1 MKGGA
6 AMETT
11 KFRIYPNKTQ
21 RILLAKTFG
30 CTRLVYNLL
39 LEKRSTAWSEEGVT
53 LSTYDCAK
61 LIPLFKKDPKFAFL
75 KEVDSIALQSSN
87 EALGNAYQRFFRK
100 LGGFP
105 NFKKKNAKQSYT
117 TKNVGDSIKVEN
129 NLIRLPKLGFIRFAK
144 SREIRGNIK
153 TVTVSFTVTGKYYI
167 SITTDY
173 ELTQSEKWKKK
184 SKAVGIDLGLE
195 SYVTFSDGSKIDNPR
210 FFKKGQ
216 KRLAFEQRKLARMR
230 TVAKKNNRK
239 LEDCSNY
246 QKQKIKVAKAYEKVT
261 NQRKDF
267 LHKLSTDIVKN
278 HDIICMES
286 LKVKNMVKN
295 RFLAKTISDASWGM
309 FTDMVKYK
317 STRHGRT
324 FKQVNQ
330 FFPSSQK
337 CSNCGEIDGPKP
349 LSVRIWTCK
358 NCGAEHDRDVNAAIN
373 ILVEATKYK

>member
-1 MKGGA
+1 
-6 AMETT
+6 METT
-11 KFRIYPNKTQ
+11 KFRIYPNKEQ
-21 RILLAKTFG
+21 QILLAKTFG

-39 LEKRSTAWSEEGVT
+39 LEKRSTAWSRKGVT

-61 LIPLFKKDPKFAFL
+61 LIPLLKKNPEFDFL
-75 KEVDSIALQSSN
+75 KDVDSIALQSSN
-87 EALGNAYQRFFRK
+87 EALGSAYQRFFRK

-105 NFKKKNAKQSYT
+105 TFKKKNAKQSYT
-117 TKNVGDSIKVEN
+117 TKNVGGSIKVEN

-144 SREIRGNIK
+144 SREVRGNIK
-153 TVTVSFTVTGKYYI
+153 TVTVSKTVTGKYYI
-167 SITTDY
+167 SVTTDY
-173 ELTQSEKWKKK
+173 ELTQTEKWKKK

-195 SYVTFSDGSKIDNPR
+195 SYVTFSDGTKIENPR

-216 KRLAFEQRKLARMR
+216 ERLAFEQRKLARMKSA
-230 TVAKKNNRK
+230 AKKNSRK
-239 LEDCSNY
+239 LKDCSNY

-278 HDIICMES
+278 QDIICMES
-286 LKVKNMVKN
+286 LKVKNMIKN

-309 FTDMVKYK
+309 FTNMVKYK
-317 STRHGRT
+317 SKRHERT

-337 CSNCGEIDGPKP
+337 CSNFGEIDGPEP
-349 LSVRIWTCK
+349 LSIRNWTCK

-373 ILVEATKYK
+373 ILVEATK